1 MFSPSRSFGVAAV
14 AFGIVFSGTA
24 MAQFKWQ
31 NPDGT
36 LGYGDRPPAHHVKM
50 LKTPSG
56 DVTPQTAAE
65 ADGSGLPYALKQ
77 ASTRYPVVLY
87 TGSAGSGECVPCNE
101 GREYLNKRGI
111 PFSERLVKTAE
122 DVKAFKANVSSEGT
136 VPAVTVGKEKTV
148 GFETGTWSNLLDAAG
163 YPKTSVLPKSFKQ
176 ATADTLT
183 KPLAADQVKA
193 EKDAKANSKAKAAAP
208 TQPVM
213 VDANANANLRF

>member
-1 MFSPSRSFGVAAV
+1 VFSQNGKRGFAVLCFGVM
-14 AFGIVFSGTA
+14 FSGTVL
-24 MAQFKWQ
+24 AQFKWQ
-31 NPDGT
+31 NPDGS

-56 DVTPQTAAE
+56 DVTPQVVAE
-65 ADGSGLPYALKQ
+65 ADGSALPYALKQ

-87 TGSAGSGECVPCNE
+87 TGTVGAGECAPCKE

-111 PFSERLVKTAE
+111 PFSERLVKTAD
-122 DVKAFKANVSSEGT
+122 DVKVFKDSISSEGT

-148 GFETGTWSNLLDAAG
+148 GFEAGAWSNLLDAAG

-176 ATADTLT
+176 ASADTMT
-183 KPLAADQVKA
+183 KPLASDQVKA
-193 EKDAKANSKAKAAAP
+193 DREGKPQSKAKPAP
-208 TQPVM
+208 ATPVM